1 MGTFV
6 SIIAMIFITCVV
18 VDLIVLNILVMKLLD
33 FKDEVEHKMCYVND
47 WFTNAERKICVR
59 INRLVFELHQLLEKF
74 DKND

>member
-6 SIIAMIFITCVV
+6 SIIAMIFITCIV

-33 FKDEVEHKMCYVND
+33 FKDEVEDRMHYVND
-47 WFTNAERKICVR
+47 WFTNTDRKICIK
-59 INRLVFELHQLLEKF
+59 INRLVFELRQLLEKF